1 MDDRLNGSGITRR
14 QFQCLLALWGTA
26 SLTGCGTLMY
36 PERRGQGRSGRIDW
50 TVAGMDAIGLV
61 FFFIPGVIAF
71 GVDYYNGTLF
81 FPESEGTAAAGRLR
95 RVPLP
100 GTDPSKE
107 QIAHAISA
115 ASGKQIT
122 LQDGTFVTQRLNS
135 LDDFWPTH
143 QQLLARVE
151 QGELVIRCQS
161 PSL

>member
-1 MDDRLNGSGITRR
+1 MDDRLSGSGMSRR
-14 QFQCLLALWGTA
+14 QFHCFMALWVPA
-26 SLTGCGTLMY
+26 ALSGCGTLMY
-36 PERRGQGRSGRIDW
+36 PERRGQGRGGRIDW

-61 FFFIPGVIAF
+61 LFLIPGVIAF

-81 FPESEGTAAAGRLR
+81 CPESEDTAAAGRLKR
-95 RVPLP
+95 IPLP
-100 GTDPSKE
+100 VSDPSKE
-107 QIAHAISA
+107 QIAQVISA

-122 LQDGTFVTQRLNS
+122 LQDGTYVTQRLNT
-135 LDDFWPTH
+135 LDDFWLTH

>member
-1 MDDRLNGSGITRR
+1 MDDRLSGSGISRR
-14 QFQCLLALWGTA
+14 QFQSLLALCVPA
-26 SLTGCGTLMY
+26 ALTGCGTLLY
-36 PERRGQGRSGRIDW
+36 PERRGQGRGGRVDW

-61 FFFIPGVIAF
+61 LFFIPGVIAF

-81 FPESEGTAAAGRLR
+81 YPESEGRAAAGRLK

-100 GTDPSKE
+100 GSHPSKE
-107 QIAHAISA
+107 QIAQAISA

-122 LQDGTFVTQRLNS
+122 LQDGTFVTQSLNT
-135 LDDFWPTH
+135 LDDFWSTH

-151 QGELVIRCQS
+151 QGDLVIRCQS